1 VECSLTTGLSGL
13 KCSQDFPKTGRWSLF
28 LKSPERFQ
36 VPFGWQ
42 ILFLSVK
49 QSCLEG
55 QNFEVVL
62 IFFPLQHMKRLAL
75 QNKWVG
81 VLQMAFQAWKV
92 LRTFKKHAT
101 LLAEPSLTVHIL
113 RTEKRLCMNPVKF
126 LLSMLS
132 ALLSNSF
139 EPRPNRCSF
148 LTVSFRRTFRRHF
161 YLLPAGSVSIIG
173 FSQKLMLALE
183 KQVWRE

>member
-1 VECSLTTGLSGL
+1 MIYQTQGRVFHQHFQTLRRGL
-13 KCSQDFPKTGRWSLF
+13 KKQGVAKF
-28 LKSPERFQ
+28 L
-36 VPFGWQ
+36 
-42 ILFLSVK
+42 LT
-49 QSCLEG
+49 
-55 QNFEVVL
+55 NFEVYGYDGTLFQV
-62 IFFPLQHMKRLAL
+62 FD
-75 QNKWVG
+75 
-81 VLQMAFQAWKV
+81 MAS
-92 LRTFKKHAT
+92 HT
-101 LLAEPSLTVHIL
+101 LLAEPFLTVHML
-113 RTEKRLCMNPVKF
+113 CTEKRLCTNPVKF

-148 LTVSFRRTFRRHF
+148 LTVSFRRHF